1 MVTLGNAHLPI
12 VLLNSSMNLVPTLES
27 SLLLL
32 LRRHSNL
39 FPPLTNLNYEI
50 YFSYAYPLPGA
61 GIYSTLNI
69 VSLAYILKSVFEGRK
84 LENSDRLLRFPF

>member
-32 LRRHSNL
+32 RRHSNL

-50 YFSYAYPLPGA
+50 YFSYAYPPPGA
-61 GIYSTLNI
+61 LEGST
-69 VSLAYILKSVFEGRK
+69 VF
-84 LENSDRLLRFPF
+84 DLLLFYLL

>member
-1 MVTLGNAHLPI
+1 MITLGNAHLPK

-32 LRRHSNL
+32 LRRHSNS

-61 GIYSTLNI
+61 LEGST
-69 VSLAYILKSVFEGRK
+69 VF
-84 LENSDRLLRFPF
+84 DLLFFYLL

>member
-1 MVTLGNAHLPI
+1 MITLGNAHLPI

-39 FPPLTNLNYEI
+39 FLPLTNLNYEI
-50 YFSYAYPLPGA
+50 YFSYTYPPPGA
-61 GIYSTLNI
+61 LEGST
-69 VSLAYILKSVFEGRK
+69 VF
-84 LENSDRLLRFPF
+84 DLLLFYLL